1 MHVMAHEL
9 THLIIKRKEGGI
21 KSRQPLAS
29 VSYKSPERLSEQ
41 LEKILAEELNV
52 KKVEYQKSSKFEP
65 EVTLDRKIT
74 HDLKEEGDARDLIR
88 QIQQLRK
95 ESNLTLAD
103 KTKVISPSWPKA
115 FEQLILKNTASVSIS
130 KGNSLQ
136 ISKLK

>member
-1 MHVMAHEL
+1 MGR
-9 THLIIKRKEGGI
+9 LIKENNIKV
-21 KSRQPLAS
+21 RQPLSKATYTYSQQLNPGIESIIAS
-29 VSYKSPERLSEQ
+29 
-41 LEKILAEELNV
+41 ELNV